1 MESACLSIGGVAM
14 NYQES
19 ENFIHSFRR
28 FTKEPGLKGIR
39 TLLSF
44 LGDPQKKLR
53 FIHIAGTNGKG
64 STTAMCA
71 SVLQEAGYRTGMF
84 VSPYVLT
91 FRERIQVDGQ
101 MIPEIEMA
109 ALCEKIRTAVDQ
121 MAEEGIAPAEFEV
134 VTALGMLWFAK
145 QKCDVVCLEVGLGGR
160 LDATNIID
168 HSLVSVICAIGY
180 DHTQILG
187 DTLQKIA
194 SEKCGILKPGGVC
207 VSYPKQDPEALA
219 EIMKQCAEKENR
231 LIIPNAESVEF
242 CTESILGSQFRYHD
256 LTFDLPLAGRHQ
268 IYNFLTAF
276 SAIEAVKSQGFTISD
291 KNITNGIKNVSFPA
305 RLERIS
311 VEPLVV
317 LDGAHNLQGCEAL
330 VKAMAL
336 THKKKIVIMGMLRDK
351 DWRSAS
357 SRIAQEAE
365 MFFAVS
371 PENPRALPAEELAK
385 AMEGIS
391 DKVEAFSSVELAV
404 QAALPL
410 LREDTALFCCGS
422 LYLAA
427 EARPILLARFSGK

>member
-1 MESACLSIGGVAM
+1 M
-14 NYQES
+14 
-19 ENFIHSFRR
+19 
-28 FTKEPGLKGIR
+28 
-39 TLLSF
+39 
-44 LGDPQKKLR
+44 
-53 FIHIAGTNGKG
+53 
-64 STTAMCA
+64 
-71 SVLQEAGYRTGMF
+71 
-84 VSPYVLT
+84 
-91 FRERIQVDGQ
+91 
-101 MIPEIEMA
+101 
-109 ALCEKIRTAVDQ
+109 
-121 MAEEGIAPAEFEV
+121 
-134 VTALGMLWFAK
+134 
-145 QKCDVVCLEVGLGGR
+145 
-160 LDATNIID
+160 
-168 HSLVSVICAIGY
+168 
-180 DHTQILG
+180 
-187 DTLQKIA
+187 
-194 SEKCGILKPGGVC
+194 
-207 VSYPKQDPEALA
+207 A

-242 CTESILGSQFRYHD
+242 CTESILGSRFRYHD

-276 SAIEAVKSQGFTISD
+276 SAIEAVKSQGFTIAD

-330 VKAMAL
+330 AKSMAL
-336 THKKKIVIMGMLRDK
+336 TCKKKIVIMGMLRDK

>member
-109 ALCEKIRTAVDQ
+109 ALCEKIQTAVDQ

-180 DHTQILG
+180 DHTQI
-187 DTLQKIA
+187 
-194 SEKCGILKPGGVC
+194 
-207 VSYPKQDPEALA
+207 
-219 EIMKQCAEKENR
+219 
-231 LIIPNAESVEF
+231 
-242 CTESILGSQFRYHD
+242 
-256 LTFDLPLAGRHQ
+256 
-268 IYNFLTAF
+268 
-276 SAIEAVKSQGFTISD
+276 
-291 KNITNGIKNVSFPA
+291 
-305 RLERIS
+305 
-311 VEPLVV
+311 
-317 LDGAHNLQGCEAL
+317 
-330 VKAMAL
+330 
-336 THKKKIVIMGMLRDK
+336 
-351 DWRSAS
+351 
-357 SRIAQEAE
+357 
-365 MFFAVS
+365 
-371 PENPRALPAEELAK
+371 
-385 AMEGIS
+385 
-391 DKVEAFSSVELAV
+391 
-404 QAALPL
+404 
-410 LREDTALFCCGS
+410 
-422 LYLAA
+422 
-427 EARPILLARFSGK
+427 